1 MHLLPGK
8 VAAARVSGILHAKY
22 QVHGYYVNLTASKIS
37 ALDPTGQVDF
47 GGNEYIAAG
56 HIEIAPQRVRLED
69 RYQWWILGG
78 GSYFVEC
85 NESLN
90 LAEDEIALI
99 EPDDR
104 LLRAGASHVPQFMRG
119 HVAPVQLLLE
129 VKATCLRVKEIA
141 RISRVRLFRLD
152 VAKNIPAGR
161 RKPTVRSRKPARV
174 KKETTR
180 V

>member
-1 MHLLPGK
+1 MHLIPGK

-22 QVHGYYVNLTASKIS
+22 QVHGYFVNLTASKIS

-56 HIEIAPQRVRLED
+56 HIEMAPQRVRLED
-69 RYQWWILGG
+69 RYQWWNLVS
-78 GSYFVEC
+78 GSYFVQC
-85 NESLN
+85 NETLD

-104 LLRAGASHVPQFMRG
+104 LLRAGASHVPQFVRG
-119 HVAPVQLLLE
+119 HVVPVELLLE
-129 VKATCLRVKEIA
+129 VKAACLRVKENA

-152 VAKNIPAGR
+152 VAKNIPAGH
-161 RKPTVRSRKPARV
+161 RKPTARSRKPVRL